1 MVPLNQWIKI
11 KAPATVANMVCGF
24 DILGFAVNNP
34 YDEMEMRL
42 VNRTAGQA
50 VITIINIDD
59 YNLPT
64 DPEKNVAGAALLA
77 MIDEYNTN
85 IIGSSLAIDSDKKV
99 KAADIQVTLANNM
112 LVDFSTIGFEVKINK
127 LIKPGSGVGSS
138 AASSAGAVVG
148 ANYLLGNPFSKD
160 DLVRFA
166 MNGEK
171 VASGVKHADNI
182 APCIHGGVTLVR
194 SIFPLEV
201 IALPSPTL
209 FVTIVHPQIEV
220 RTADAR
226 SILKHNVQLKDA
238 IKQWGNIAG
247 LVAGLM
253 KSDYDLIGR
262 SLEDVIIEPVRS
274 ILIPGFDELKK
285 ACKAAGALG
294 GGISGSGPSIFFLSK
309 EKETALAVEKEMKKL
324 YEGLELA
331 HHTYVT
337 TINQEGVQVAV

>member
-1 MVPLNQWIKI
+1 MFVENQWIKI

-34 YDEMEMRL
+34 YDEMEMRWMTRANNEPSI
-42 VNRTAGQA
+42 V
-50 VITIINIDD
+50 IINIDD
-59 YNLPT
+59 YQLPT

-77 MIDEYNTN
+77 LLEEYEE
-85 IIGSSLAIDSDKKV
+85 
-99 KAADIQVTLANNM
+99 KAGAPKIK
-112 LVDFSTIGFEVKINK
+112 FEVKINK

-148 ANYLLGNPFSKD
+148 ANYLLGTIFSKD

-182 APCIHGGVTLVR
+182 APCIFGGVTLVR

-201 IALPSPTL
+201 VALPSPQL
-209 FVTIVHPQIEV
+209 HVTIVHPQIEV
-220 RTADAR
+220 RTSDAR
-226 SILKHNVQLKDA
+226 SILKQQVLLKDA

-274 ILIPGFDELKK
+274 ILIPGFDDLKK
-285 ACKAAGALG
+285 ACKQAGALG
-294 GGISGSGPSIFFLSK
+294 GGISGSGPSIFMLSK
-309 EKETALAVEKEMKKL
+309 TKEIALAVEKEMNQL
-324 YEGLELA
+324 YDGIGLP

-337 TINQEGVQVAV
+337 TINQAGVEVEA

>member
-1 MVPLNQWIKI
+1 MFVENQWIKI

-34 YDEMEMRL
+34 YDEMEMRWMKRANNEPSI
-42 VNRTAGQA
+42 V
-50 VITIINIDD
+50 IINIDD
-59 YNLPT
+59 YQLPT

-77 MIDEYNTN
+77 LLEEYEE
-85 IIGSSLAIDSDKKV
+85 
-99 KAADIQVTLANNM
+99 KAGAPKIK
-112 LVDFSTIGFEVKINK
+112 FEVKINK
-127 LIKPGSGVGSS
+127 VIKPGSGGGSS

-148 ANYLLGNPFSKD
+148 ANYLLGTIFSKD

-182 APCIHGGVTLVR
+182 APCIFGGVTLVR

-201 IALPSPTL
+201 VALPSPQL
-209 FVTIVHPQIEV
+209 HVTIVHPQIEV
-220 RTADAR
+220 RTSDAR
-226 SILKHNVQLKDA
+226 SILKQQVLLKDA

-274 ILIPGFDELKK
+274 ILIPGFDDLKK
-285 ACKAAGALG
+285 ACKQAGALG
-294 GGISGSGPSIFFLSK
+294 GGISGSGPSIFMLSK
-309 EKETALAVEKEMKKL
+309 TKEIALAVEKEMNQL
-324 YEGLELA
+324 YDGIGLP

-337 TINQEGVQVAV
+337 TINQAGVEVEA

>member
-1 MVPLNQWIKI
+1 MFSENQWIKI

-24 DILGFAVNNP
+24 DILGFAVNSP
-34 YDEMEMRL
+34 YDEMEMRWMSRAE
-42 VNRTAGQA
+42 NEAS
-50 VITIINIDD
+50 INIINIDD

-77 MIDEYNTN
+77 FLEEYEEKQN
-85 IIGSSLAIDSDKKV
+85 DSNAPKIK
-99 KAADIQVTLANNM
+99 
-112 LVDFSTIGFEVKINK
+112 FEVKINK

-148 ANYLLGNPFSKD
+148 ANYLVGNIFSKD

-171 VASGVKHADNI
+171 LASGVKHADNI
-182 APCIHGGVTLVR
+182 APCIFGGVTLVR
-194 SIFPLEV
+194 SIFPLEI

-209 FVTIVHPQIEV
+209 HVTIVHPQIEV
-220 RTADAR
+220 RTSDAR
-226 SILKHNVQLKDA
+226 SILRQQVLLKDA

-253 KSDYDLIGR
+253 KPDYDLIGR

-274 ILIPGFDELKK
+274 ILIPGFDALKL
-285 ACKAAGALG
+285 ACKQAGALG
-294 GGISGSGPSIFFLSK
+294 GGISGSGPSIFMLSK
-309 EKETALAVEKEMKKL
+309 TKEIAIAVEKEMKQL
-324 YEGLELA
+324 YDGIGLP

-337 TINQEGVQVAV
+337 SINQTGVEITA

>member
-1 MVPLNQWIKI
+1 MVPSNQWIKI

-24 DILGFAVNNP
+24 DILGFAVNDP
-34 YDEMEMRL
+34 YDEMEMRW
-42 VNRTAGQA
+42 VARTEHEPSI
-50 VITIINIDD
+50 VIINLDE

-64 DPEKNVAGAALLA
+64 EPEKNVAGAALLA
-77 MIDEYNTN
+77 LLEEYDKTN
-85 IIGSSLAIDSDKKV
+85 IK
-99 KAADIQVTLANNM
+99 
-112 LVDFSTIGFEVKINK
+112 FEVKINK
-127 LIKPGSGVGSS
+127 RIKPGSGVGSS

-148 ANYLLGNPFSKD
+148 ANYLLGNIFSKD

-182 APCIHGGVTLVR
+182 APCIFGGVTLVR
-194 SIFPLEV
+194 SIFPLEIV
-201 IALPSPTL
+201 TLPSPEL

-226 SILKHNVQLKDA
+226 SILRQKVLLKDA

-274 ILIPGFDELKK
+274 ILIPGFDALKLS
-285 ACKAAGALG
+285 CKQAGALG
-294 GGISGSGPSIFFLSK
+294 GGISGSGPSIFMLSK
-309 EKETALAVEKEMKKL
+309 TEEIAKAVEKEMHEL
-324 YEGLELA
+324 YAGMNLP

-337 TINQEGVQVAV
+337 TINQKGVEIVADFI

>member
-1 MVPLNQWIKI
+1 MMVPSNQWIKI

-34 YDEMEMRL
+34 YDEMEMRI
-42 VNRTAGQA
+42 VNRAVGQA
-50 VITIINIDD
+50 AITIINIDD

-64 DPEKNVAGAALLA
+64 DPELNVAGAALLA
-77 MIDEYNTN
+77 MIEEYTAN
-85 IIGSSLAIDSDKKV
+85 SSSDK
-99 KAADIQVTLANNM
+99 I

-148 ANYLLGNPFSKD
+148 ANYLLGNIFSKD

-182 APCIHGGVTLVR
+182 APCIFGGVTLVR
-194 SIFPLEV
+194 SIFPLEIV
-201 IALPSPTL
+201 ALPSPEL

-226 SILKHNVQLKDA
+226 SILRQKVLLKDA

-274 ILIPGFDELKK
+274 ILIPGFDALKLS
-285 ACKAAGALG
+285 CKQAGALG
-294 GGISGSGPSIFFLSK
+294 GGISGSGPSIFMLSK
-309 EKETALAVEKEMKKL
+309 TEEIAKAVEKEMYEL
-324 YEGLELA
+324 YAEMNLP

-337 TINQEGVQVAV
+337 NINQSGVEIVTDFI

>member
-1 MVPLNQWIKI
+1 MFSENQWIKI

-24 DILGFAVNNP
+24 DILGFAVNSP
-34 YDEMEMRL
+34 YDEMEMRWMARAE
-42 VNRTAGQA
+42 NEAS
-50 VITIINIDD
+50 ITIINIDN

-77 MIDEYNTN
+77 FLEEYEEKQNN
-85 IIGSSLAIDSDKKV
+85 SSAPKIK
-99 KAADIQVTLANNM
+99 
-112 LVDFSTIGFEVKINK
+112 FEVKINK

-148 ANYLLGNPFSKD
+148 ANYLVGNIFSKD

-171 VASGVKHADNI
+171 LASGVKHADNI
-182 APCIHGGVTLVR
+182 APCIFGGVTLVR
-194 SIFPLEV
+194 SIFPLEI

-209 FVTIVHPQIEV
+209 HVTIVHPQIEV
-220 RTADAR
+220 RTSDAR
-226 SILKHNVQLKDA
+226 SILRQQVLLKDA

-274 ILIPGFDELKK
+274 ILIPGFDALKL
-285 ACKAAGALG
+285 ACKQAGALG
-294 GGISGSGPSIFFLSK
+294 GGISGSGPSIFMLSK
-309 EKETALAVEKEMKKL
+309 TKEIAIAVEKEMKQL
-324 YEGLELA
+324 YDGIGLP

-337 TINQEGVQVAV
+337 SINQTGVEITA